1 MPYYSCDLEN
11 IFCEM
16 IADFSTISKSYNS
29 DIMLELLKDII
40 GEELYNLLSDYYYN
54 NIIGIENRKK
64 VKTL

>member
-1 MPYYSCDLEN
+1 
-11 IFCEM
+11 M

-64 VKTL
+64 VKSL